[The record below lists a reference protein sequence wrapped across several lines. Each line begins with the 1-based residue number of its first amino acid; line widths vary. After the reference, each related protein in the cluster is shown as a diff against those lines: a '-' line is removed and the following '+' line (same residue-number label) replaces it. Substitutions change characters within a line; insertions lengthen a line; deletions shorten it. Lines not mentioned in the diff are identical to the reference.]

1 MYDFISNKLSEYTK
15 HILTKWQ
22 NTTKYNKIQQ
32 KKHQYFQIKNLLPN
46 FSYIRKWTFLNCPK
60 LSILNYE
67 ELLKTKK
74 KYFYGNK
81 VFTH

>member
-1 MYDFISNKLSEYTK
+1 MTEYNQ
-15 HILTKWQ
+15 IQ
-22 NTTKYNKIQQ
+22 PNTTKKHRIHQ
-32 KKHQYFQIKNLLPN
+32 KNAKHFRIKNLLPN

-81 VFTH
+81 VCTH